1 MVPGH
6 DIYKSL
12 NITIFIGY
20 NRAIIKNAL
29 LDFTGGIIL
38 VLLTDCSRDIII
50 FWTLEKYIINSLH
63 LGVAWNTIFWKCNLA
78 VTRSVRLFVGRPIGW
93 LVSLS

>member
-20 NRAIIKNAL
+20 NRAIINNAL

-38 VLLTDCSRDIII
+38 VLLTDCSKDIII
-50 FWTLEKYIINSLH
+50 FGLWKKYIIQ
-63 LGVAWNTIFWKCNLA
+63 GVH
-78 VTRSVRLFVGRPIGW
+78 
-93 LVSLS
+93 